1 MKKILVIIA
10 ICVSI
15 AMVACQHHFDE
26 LKVGSHISEMKRLV
40 GSPDSIRDDFFNQLW
55 FYPDYVIT
63 VSNDT
68 VSVIRTKAQMQA
80 EVQEMMDAYKKLD
93 LKR

>member
-1 MKKILVIIA
+1 MKKTIFIILA
-10 ICVSI
+10 CVSF
-15 AMVACQHHFDE
+15 AVVACQRHFDK
-26 LKVGSHISEMKRLV
+26 LKVGARTSELKRLV

-55 FYPDYVIT
+55 YYPEYVIT

-80 EVQEMMDAYKKLD
+80 EVQAMMDAYRRIKN
-93 LKR
+93 R